1 MARWR
6 LLTAVLLISVWVSHL
21 TAQRSSTLTISVIAT
36 SDLHGGVLSRGDRG
50 GLTLLGGY
58 VRNIRAA
65 RMQDGGGV
73 VLVDSG
79 DMFQGTL
86 ESNLNEGAAVV
97 AAYNALGYAAA
108 AIGNH
113 EFDYGPVG
121 PDETVQKAGEDPRGA
136 LKARAA
142 SARFPFLAANTVDD
156 TTGQP
161 VTWTNVKPSTIV
173 DVRGIQVGFIG
184 VTTPETPRLTIGANV
199 IGLTFAPLVP
209 VIVREATALRARGA
223 SVVIVLAHAGGR
235 CTKLDDPEN
244 LSSCDQMAEIVQ
256 VARQL
261 PAGLVDVIAAG
272 HTHQAMAHDVAGIA
286 VVEAYSTGRSFSRVD
301 LTVNRSTR
309 TLTAKRIFPPQDLC
323 GREDP
328 ATHTCDP
335 AAPRTAAF
343 VTARYENRV
352 VQPDT
357 IVAAAI
363 APAVR
368 KALAVKNQPIGVSLE
383 TPFARSDQ
391 QSETAIGDLV
401 ADGTL
406 ASTPGADAALSN
418 GGSLRTDL
426 PVGPLTYGSIYE
438 LYPFDNRI
446 VTLRLTGDQLTRI
459 IAYNLERKVPP
470 FELLPIAGFKVDAR
484 CDGHMLRVTLT
495 RASGVPIRA
504 DERLTVATSDF
515 IAGGGDGIVA
525 PAGTL
530 GEITTVEGAP
540 LLRESLV
547 TWLRSRGGRFDAN
560 QFLSPEHRRW
570 SYPGSRP
577 VVCQ

>member
-1 MARWR
+1 MVRWR
-6 LLTAVLLISVWVSHL
+6 LPMAVLLISVSISNL
-21 TAQRSSTLTISVIAT
+21 TAQRSSTVTISVIAT
-36 SDLHGGVLSRGDRG
+36 TDLHGGVLPRGERG
-50 GLTLLGGY
+50 GVALLGGY
-58 VRNIRAA
+58 LRNIRAA
-65 RMQDGGGV
+65 RLQDGGGV
-73 VLVDSG
+73 LLVDSG

-113 EFDYGPVG
+113 EFDYGPAG
-121 PDETVQKAGEDPRGA
+121 PDETVQKPGEDPRGA

-156 TTGQP
+156 ATGQP
-161 VTWTNVKPSTIV
+161 VAWTNVKPSALV
-173 DVRGIQVGFIG
+173 EVRGVQVGLIG
-184 VTTPETPRLTIGANV
+184 VTTPDTPALTIGANV
-199 IGLTFAPLVP
+199 IGLTFAPLIP
-209 VIVREATALRARGA
+209 VITREATALRARGA
-223 SVVIVLAHAGGR
+223 TAVIVLAHEGGR
-235 CTKLDDPEN
+235 CTQFDDPEN

-272 HTHQAMAHDVAGIA
+272 HTHQAMAHDVGGIA
-286 VVEAYSTGRSFSRVD
+286 IVEAYSSGRSFSRVD
-301 LTVNRSTR
+301 LMVNRSTR
-309 TLTAKRIFPPQDLC
+309 KLASKRIFPTQDLC

-335 AAPRTAAF
+335 AAARTAAL
-343 VTARYENRV
+343 VPARYENRFV
-352 VQPDT
+352 RPDAAS
-357 IVAAAI
+357 AAAI
-363 APAVR
+363 APAAR
-368 KALAVKNQPIGVSLE
+368 KAIAMKTQPIGVSLE
-383 TPFARSDQ
+383 TPFARADQ
-391 QSETAIGDLV
+391 LSETAIADLV

-406 ASTPGADAALSN
+406 ASTPGADVAVSN

-426 PVGPLTYGSIYE
+426 PAGPLTYGSIYE

-459 IAYNLERKVPP
+459 IAYNLARTEPP

-484 CDGHMLRVTLT
+484 CDGTMLRVML
-495 RASGVPIRA
+495 RRSSGATIGA

-525 PAGTL
+525 PAGAL
-530 GEITTVEGAP
+530 GEIRTVEGAP

-547 TWLRSRGGRFDAN
+547 TWLRHRGGRLNEN
-560 QFLSPEHRRW
+560 QFASSEHRRW

>member
-1 MARWR
+1 MVRWR
-6 LLTAVLLISVWVSHL
+6 LLTAVLLISVSISHL

-36 SDLHGGVLSRGDRG
+36 TDLHGGVLPRGVRG
-50 GLTLLGGY
+50 GVALLGGY
-58 VRNIRAA
+58 LRNIRAA
-65 RMQDGGGV
+65 RLQDGGGV
-73 VLVDSG
+73 LLVDSG

-113 EFDYGPVG
+113 EFDYGPAG
-121 PDETVQKAGEDPRGA
+121 PDETVQKPGEDPRGA

-142 SARFPFLAANTVDD
+142 SARFPFLAANTLDD
-156 TTGQP
+156 ATGHP
-161 VTWTNVKPSTIV
+161 VAWTNVKPSTLV
-173 DVRGIQVGFIG
+173 EVRGVRIGLIG
-184 VTTPETPRLTIGANV
+184 VTTPDTPALTIGANV

-209 VIVREATALRARGA
+209 VITREATSLRARGA
-223 SVVIVLAHAGGR
+223 TVVIVLAHAGGR
-235 CTKLDDPEN
+235 CTKLDDPED

-261 PAGLVDVIAAG
+261 PTGLVDMIAAG
-272 HTHQAMAHDVAGIA
+272 HTHQAMAHDVGGVAL
-286 VVEAYSTGRSFSRVD
+286 VEAYSTGRSFSRVD
-301 LTVNRSTR
+301 LTVDRSTR
-309 TLTAKRIFPPQDLC
+309 MLVGKRIFPTQDLC

-335 AAPRTAAF
+335 SAVRPAALVP
-343 VTARYENRV
+343 ARYENRLV
-352 VQPDT
+352 RPDAT
-357 IVAAAI
+357 AAAAI

-368 KALAVKNQPIGVSLE
+368 KALAVKNQPVPVSLE
-383 TPFARSDQ
+383 TPFARGDQ
-391 QSETAIGDLV
+391 QSETAIADLV

-406 ASTPGADAALSN
+406 ASTPGADVALNN
-418 GGSLRTDL
+418 GGSLRIDL
-426 PVGPLTYGSIYE
+426 PAGPLTYGSIYE

-484 CDGHMLRVTLT
+484 CDGNMLRVTLT
-495 RASGVPIRA
+495 RSSGVPIRA
-504 DERLTVATSDF
+504 DERVTVATSDF

-525 PAGTL
+525 PAGAL
-530 GEITTVEGAP
+530 GEITTVDGAP
-540 LLRESLV
+540 LLREALV
-547 TWLRSRGGRFDAN
+547 AWLRNRGGRMHEN
-560 QFLSPEHRRW
+560 QFVSPEHRRW

-577 VVCQ
+577 VVCR

>member
-1 MARWR
+1 MVRWR
-6 LLTAVLLISVWVSHL
+6 LLTAALLLSVSISHP

-36 SDLHGGVLSRGDRG
+36 SDLHGGVLPRGDRG
-50 GLTLLGGY
+50 GLALLGGY
-58 VRNIRAA
+58 VRNVRAA
-65 RMQDGGGV
+65 RMRDGGGV
-73 VLVDSG
+73 LLVDSG

-121 PDETVQKAGEDPRGA
+121 PAETAQKSGEDSRGA

-156 TTGQP
+156 ATRQP
-161 VTWTNVKPSTIV
+161 VAWTNVKPSTLV
-173 DVRGIQVGFIG
+173 NLRGVQVGLIG
-184 VTTPETPRLTIGANV
+184 VTTPDTPALTIGANV
-199 IGLTFAPLVP
+199 VGLTFAPLVP
-209 VIVREATALRARGA
+209 VVTREATALRARGA
-223 SVVIVLAHAGGR
+223 TVVLVLAHAGGR
-235 CTKLDDPEN
+235 CAKFDDPEN

-261 PAGLVDVIAAG
+261 SPGLVDVIAAG
-272 HTHQAMAHDVAGIA
+272 HTHQAMAHDVGGIA
-286 VVEAYSTGRSFSRVD
+286 IVEAYSTGRSFSRID

-309 TLTAKRIFPPQDLC
+309 TLVGKRIFPTQDLC

-335 AAPRTAAF
+335 AAVRSAAL
-343 VTARYENRV
+343 VPARYEHRLV
-352 VQPDT
+352 RPDAAA
-357 IVAAAI
+357 AAAI

-383 TPFARSDQ
+383 TSFVRGDQ
-391 QSETAIGDLV
+391 QSETAIADLV
-401 ADGTL
+401 ADATL
-406 ASTPGADAALSN
+406 ASTPGADVALSN

-426 PVGPLTYGSIYE
+426 PAGPLTYGSIYE

-446 VTLRLTGDQLTRI
+446 VRLRLTGEQLARI

-484 CDGHMLRVTLT
+484 CDGHTLRVALT
-495 RASGVPIRA
+495 RSSGVPIRA

-525 PAGTL
+525 PAGAL
-530 GEITTVEGAP
+530 GPMTTVEGAP

-547 TWLRSRGGRFDAN
+547 AWLRGRGGRINEN
-560 QFLSPEHRRW
+560 QFVSPELRRW

>member
-1 MARWR
+1 MVRWR
-6 LLTAVLLISVWVSHL
+6 LLTAVLLISVWVSHP

-36 SDLHGGVLSRGDRG
+36 SDLHGGVLPWGERG
-50 GLTLLGGY
+50 GLALLGGY

-73 VLVDSG
+73 LLVDSG

-121 PDETVQKAGEDPRGA
+121 PDETVQKPGEDPRGA

-156 TTGQP
+156 ATGQP
-161 VTWTNVKPSTIV
+161 VTWTNVKPSTVV
-173 DVRGIQVGFIG
+173 DVRGIQIGLIG
-184 VTTPETPRLTIGANV
+184 VTTPDTPGLTIGANV

-223 SVVIVLAHAGGR
+223 TVVIVLAHAGGR
-235 CTKLDDPEN
+235 CTKLNDPEN

-286 VVEAYSTGRSFSRVD
+286 LVEAYSTGRSFSRVD
-301 LTVNRSTR
+301 LTMNRSTR

-335 AAPRTAAF
+335 AAPRTAALG
-343 VTARYENRV
+343 TARYEKRLV
-352 VQPDT
+352 RPDAT
-357 IVAAAI
+357 VAAAI

-383 TPFARSDQ
+383 TPFARGDQ
-391 QSETAIGDLV
+391 RSETAIADLV

-406 ASTPGADAALSN
+406 ASTPGADVALSN

-459 IAYNLERKVPP
+459 IAYNLERNVPP
-470 FELLPIAGFKVDAR
+470 FELLPIAGFRVDAR
-484 CDGHMLRVTLT
+484 CDGNMLRVALT
-495 RASGVPIRA
+495 RASGAPIRA

-525 PAGTL
+525 PAGAL
-530 GEITTVEGAP
+530 GEIRTVEGAP

-547 TWLRSRGGRFDAN
+547 AWLRSRGGRFNASR
-560 QFLSPEHRRW
+560 FVSPEHRRW

>member
-1 MARWR
+1 MVRWP
-6 LLTAVLLISVWVSHL
+6 LLTAVLLISVSVSHL
-21 TAQRSSTLTISVIAT
+21 TARWSSTLTISVIAT
-36 SDLHGGVLSRGDRG
+36 SDLHGGVLPRGDRG
-50 GLTLLGGY
+50 GLALLGGY
-58 VRNIRAA
+58 VRNIREA

-73 VLVDSG
+73 LLVDSG

-97 AAYNALGYAAA
+97 RAYNALGYAAA

-121 PDETVQKAGEDPRGA
+121 PDETVQKPGEDPRGA

-156 TTGQP
+156 STGQP
-161 VTWTNVKPSTIV
+161 VAWTNVRPSMLV
-173 DVRGIQVGFIG
+173 DVRGVKIGLIG
-184 VTTPETPRLTIGANV
+184 VTTPDTPALTIRANV
-199 IGLTFAPLVP
+199 VGLTFAPLVP
-209 VIVREATALRARGA
+209 VITREATAIRARGA
-223 SVVIVLAHAGGR
+223 TVVIVLAHAGGR
-235 CTKLDDPEN
+235 CTKLNDPAN
-244 LSSCDQMAEIVQ
+244 LSSCDQTAEIVQ

-272 HTHQAMAHDVAGIA
+272 HTHQAMAHEVSGIA
-286 VVEAYSTGRSFSRVD
+286 IVEAYLTSRSFSRVD
-301 LTVNRSTR
+301 LSVNRSTR
-309 TLTAKRIFPPQDLC
+309 TLAGKRIFPTQDLC
-323 GREDP
+323 GREDA
-328 ATHTCDP
+328 ATRTCDP
-335 AAPRTAAF
+335 AAPSGAAL
-343 VTARYENRV
+343 VPARYENRLV
-352 VQPDT
+352 RPDAT
-357 IVAAAI
+357 VASLI

-368 KALAVKNQPIGVSLE
+368 RAAAVKNQPVGVSLE
-383 TPFARSDQ
+383 TPFRRGDQ
-391 QSETAIGDLV
+391 QTETAIADLV

-406 ASTPGADAALSN
+406 ASTPGADVAFSN

-426 PVGPLTYGSIYE
+426 PAGSLTYGSVYE

-446 VTLRLTGDQLTRI
+446 VTLSLTGDQLMRI
-459 IAYNLERKVPP
+459 IAYSLERKVPP

-484 CDGHMLRVTLT
+484 CDGKVLRVTLT
-495 RASGVPIRA
+495 RSSGVPIRA

-525 PAGTL
+525 PAGPL
-530 GEITTVEGAP
+530 GETKAVESVP
-540 LLRESLV
+540 LLRESIV
-547 TWLRSRGGRFDAN
+547 AWLRNRGGRLNEN
-560 QFLSPEHRRW
+560 QFVSPEHRRW

>member
-1 MARWR
+1 MVRWR
-6 LLTAVLLISVWVSHL
+6 VPTAVLLISVSISHV

-36 SDLHGGVLSRGDRG
+36 NDLHGGVVPRDQRG
-50 GLTLLGGY
+50 GLALLGGY

-65 RMQDGGGV
+65 RMQDGGAV
-73 VLVDSG
+73 LLVDSG

-97 AAYNALGYAAA
+97 RAYNALGYAAA

-121 PDETVQKAGEDPRGA
+121 PDETVQKPGEDPRGA

-156 TTGQP
+156 ATGHP
-161 VTWTNVKPSTIV
+161 VAWPNVKPSTIV
-173 DVRGIQVGFIG
+173 DVRGIKIGLIG
-184 VTTPETPRLTIGANV
+184 VTTPDTPALTIGANV
-199 IGLTFAPLVP
+199 IGLTFTPLVP
-209 VIVREATALRARGA
+209 VITREATALRARGA
-223 SVVIVLAHAGGR
+223 TVVIVLAHAGGR
-235 CTKLDDPEN
+235 CTRLDDPQN
-244 LSSCDQMAEIVQ
+244 VSSCDQMAEIVQ

-261 PAGLVDVIAAG
+261 SAGLVDVIAAG
-272 HTHQAMAHDVAGIA
+272 HIHQAMAHDISGIA
-286 VVEAYSTGRSFSRVD
+286 VVEAYSTGRSFSRTD

-309 TLTAKRIFPPQDLC
+309 TVAGKRIFPTQDLC
-323 GREDP
+323 GREDA
-328 ATHTCDP
+328 ATHSCDP
-335 AAPRTAAF
+335 AAPRGAAL
-343 VTARYENRV
+343 VQARYENRLV
-352 VQPDT
+352 RPDAA
-357 IVAAAI
+357 VAAAI

-368 KALAVKNQPIGVSLE
+368 RAARVKNQPIGVSLE
-383 TPFARSDQ
+383 TPFRRGDQ
-391 QSETAIGDLV
+391 QTETAIADLV

-406 ASTPGADAALSN
+406 ASTPGADVALSN

-426 PVGPLTYGSIYE
+426 PAGPLTYGSVYE

-459 IAYNLERKVPP
+459 IAYNLQRKVGP
-470 FELLPIAGFKVDAR
+470 FELLPIAGFTIDAR
-484 CDGHMLRVTLT
+484 CDGNTLRLTLT
-495 RASGVPIRA
+495 RSSGVPIRG
-504 DERLTVATSDF
+504 DDRLTVATDDF
-515 IAGGGDGIVA
+515 IAGGGDGILA
-525 PAGTL
+525 PAGAL
-530 GEITTVEGAP
+530 GEIKTPEGAP

-547 TWLRSRGGRFDAN
+547 GWLRSRGGRLNENEFVSA
-560 QFLSPEHRRW
+560 ERRRW

>member
-1 MARWR
+1 MVRWR
-6 LLTAVLLISVWVSHL
+6 LLTAVLLIAVSDSHV
-21 TAQRSSTLTISVIAT
+21 TAQPSSTLTISVIAT
-36 SDLHGGVLSRGDRG
+36 NDLHGGVLPRGERG
-50 GLTLLGGY
+50 GLALLGGY
-58 VRNIRAA
+58 IRNIRAA

-73 VLVDSG
+73 LLVDSG

-97 AAYNALGYAAA
+97 GAYNALGYAAA

-121 PDETVQKAGEDPRGA
+121 PDETPTKPGEDPRGA

-142 SARFPFLAANTVDD
+142 GARFPFLAANTVDD
-156 TTGQP
+156 ATGQP
-161 VTWTNVKPSTIV
+161 VAWPNVKPSALV
-173 DVRGIQVGFIG
+173 NVRGVKIGLIG
-184 VTTPETPRLTIGANV
+184 VTTPDTPALTIGANV

-209 VIVREATALRARGA
+209 VITREATALRARGA
-223 SVVIVLAHAGGR
+223 TVVIVLAHAGGR

-272 HTHQAMAHDVAGIA
+272 HTHQAMAHEVSGVAI
-286 VVEAYSTGRSFSRVD
+286 VQAYSTGRSFSRVD
-301 LTVNRSTR
+301 LRVNRSTR
-309 TLTAKRIFPPQDLC
+309 TLAGKRIFPTHDLC

-335 AAPRTAAF
+335 AAPRGA
-343 VTARYENRV
+343 VLVQARYENRLV
-352 VQPDT
+352 RPDAS
-357 IVAAAI
+357 VAAAI

-368 KALAVKNQPIGVSLE
+368 RALAVKNQPIGVSLE
-383 TPFARSDQ
+383 TPFTRGDQ
-391 QSETAIGDLV
+391 QTEAAIADLV

-406 ASTPGADAALSN
+406 ASAPAADVAINN

-426 PVGPLTYGSIYE
+426 PAGPLTYGSLYE

-446 VTLRLTGDQLTRI
+446 VTLRLSGDQLTRI
-459 IAYNLERKVPP
+459 IAYNLERKVAP

-484 CDGHMLRVTLT
+484 CDGKMLRVTLT
-495 RASGVPIRA
+495 RSSGVPIRA
-504 DERLTVATSDF
+504 DDQLTVATSDF

-525 PAGTL
+525 PAGAL
-530 GEITTVEGAP
+530 GEIQTVEGAP
-540 LLRESLV
+540 LLRESFV
-547 TWLRSRGGRFDAN
+547 AWLRSRGGRLHEN
-560 QFLSPEHRRW
+560 QFVSPEHRRW

>member
-36 SDLHGGVLSRGDRG
+36 SDLHGGVLPRGERG

-86 ESNLNEGAAVV
+86 ESNLNEGAPVV
-97 AAYNALGYAAA
+97 AAYNALGYTAA

-121 PDETVQKAGEDPRGA
+121 PDETVQKPGEDPRGA

-142 SARFPFLAANTVDD
+142 SARFPILAANTVDD

-161 VTWTNVKPSTIV
+161 VTWTNVEPSTIV
-173 DVRGIQVGFIG
+173 DVRGIQVGLIG
-184 VTTPETPRLTIGANV
+184 VTTPDTPGLTIGANV

-223 SVVIVLAHAGGR
+223 RVVIVLAHAGGR

-244 LSSCDQMAEIVQ
+244 VSSCDQMGEIVQ

-352 VQPDT
+352 VRPDT
-357 IVAAAI
+357 TVAAAI

-383 TPFARSDQ
+383 TPFARGDQ
-391 QSETAIGDLV
+391 QNETAIGDLV

-406 ASTPGADAALSN
+406 ASTPGADVALSN

-459 IAYNLERKVPP
+459 IAYNLARKVPP
-470 FELLPIAGFKVDAR
+470 FELLPIAGFNVDAR
-484 CDGHMLRVTLT
+484 CDGTMLRVTLT

-525 PAGTL
+525 PAGAV
-530 GEITTVEGAP
+530 GEIRTAEGAP

-560 QFLSPEHRRW
+560 QFVSLEHRRW

>member
-1 MARWR
+1 MVRWPV
-6 LLTAVLLISVWVSHL
+6 LTTVLLLSISASHL

-36 SDLHGGVLSRGDRG
+36 SDLHGGVLPRGDRG
-50 GLTLLGGY
+50 GLALLGGY

-65 RMQDGGGV
+65 RTQDGGGV
-73 VLVDSG
+73 LLVDSG

-97 AAYNALGYAAA
+97 SAYNALGYAAA
-108 AIGNH
+108 AFGNH

-121 PDETVQKAGEDPRGA
+121 PDETVQKPGQDPRGA

-156 TTGQP
+156 STGQP
-161 VTWTNVKPSTIV
+161 VAWTNVRPSTIV
-173 DVRGIQVGFIG
+173 EVRGIKIGLVG
-184 VTTPETPRLTIGANV
+184 VTTPDTPALTIGANV
-199 IGLTFAPLVP
+199 VGLTFAPLVP
-209 VIVREATALRARGA
+209 VITREATALRARGA
-223 SVVIVLAHAGGR
+223 TVVIVLAHAGGR
-235 CTKLDDPEN
+235 CTKLHDPED
-244 LSSCDQMAEIVQ
+244 LSSCDQMAEIVR

-261 PAGLVDVIAAG
+261 PAGLVDVIAGG
-272 HTHQAMAHDVAGIA
+272 HTHQAMAHDVSGIA
-286 VVEAYSTGRSFSRVD
+286 IVEAYLSGRSFSRVD
-301 LTVNRSTR
+301 LSVNRSTR
-309 TLTAKRIFPPQDLC
+309 TLAGKRIFPTQDLC
-323 GREDP
+323 GREDA

-335 AAPRTAAF
+335 AAPRGTAL
-343 VTARYENRV
+343 VPARYENRLV
-352 VQPDT
+352 RPDAT
-357 IVAAAI
+357 IAAVL

-368 KALAVKNQPIGVSLE
+368 RAVAVKNQPIGVVLE
-383 TPFARSDQ
+383 TPFTRGDQ
-391 QSETAIGDLV
+391 QRETAIGDLI

-406 ASTPGADAALSN
+406 ASVSGADVAFSN

-426 PVGPLTYGSIYE
+426 PAGPLTYGSFYE

-459 IAYNLERKVPP
+459 VAYTLERKVGP

-484 CDGHMLRVTLT
+484 CDGKVLRVTLT
-495 RASGVPIRA
+495 RSSGVPIRA

-515 IAGGGDGIVA
+515 VAGGGDGIVA
-525 PAGTL
+525 PAL
-530 GEITTVEGAP
+530 PIGEIKAVDGVP
-540 LLRESLV
+540 VLRESLV
-547 TWLRSRGGRFDAN
+547 AWLRSRGGRLHEN
-560 QFLSPEHRRW
+560 QFVSPEHRRW